1 MTVSW
6 CAGQIGA
13 KVGLADAD
21 GSADP
26 VTGQMP
32 VIDQTPDCSGRNRE
46 QFGDVGESVEVGDWL
61 RLGGHARG
69 SCWNGLVGHVRAHSS
84 RAAWRAMAATKS
96 RSRAWPCCGSGV
108 VVAVPGAVRTAGRGR
123 SEAAFRGLG
132 LSASIAPESR
142 HDAQERNRIV
152 LTMALDD
159 AGQDRRD
166 IPKILKLIKYRAR
179 QFCLGITGEVGAAWG
194 LIRDSPVPTGL
205 FQQARVR
212 A

>member
-1 MTVSW
+1 MTVSS

-13 KVGLADAD
+13 KVALADAD

-32 VIDQTPDCSGRNRE
+32 VIDQATDCSGRNRE

-84 RAAWRAMAATKS
+84 RAAWRAMAATRS

-108 VVAVPGAVRTAGRGR
+108 VMAVPGTVRTSRRGR
-123 SEAAFRGLG
+123 SETAFRGLG
-132 LSASIAPESR
+132 LGASIAPEGR
-142 HDAQERNRIV
+142 HDGQEENGIV

-159 AGQDRRD
+159 AGEERRYM
-166 IPKILKLIKYRAR
+166 IKLLKLM
-179 QFCLGITGEVGAAWG
+179 
-194 LIRDSPVPTGL
+194 
-205 FQQARVR
+205 
-212 A
+212 